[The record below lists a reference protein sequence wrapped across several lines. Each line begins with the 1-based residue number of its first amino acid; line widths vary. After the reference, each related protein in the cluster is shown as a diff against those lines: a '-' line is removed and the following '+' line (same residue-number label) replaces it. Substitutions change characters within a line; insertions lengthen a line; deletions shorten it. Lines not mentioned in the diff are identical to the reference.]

1 MGQRTDDEWNA
12 RVWRVRAKD
21 GRQAPEPVS
30 LTKIRRGVELGKLH
44 VDMEIAQL
52 DSETWETISAVL
64 SRYSP
69 PRADESA
76 LFGALT
82 PEVMTSVLATTV
94 PSATPHAPLP
104 PIPSPPVRASATGPS
119 AASPTPAPSAPAAS
133 PTPAPSATPAASS
146 VPARSALDMAWFD
159 RVEKVARSALW
170 LAIASACVIVPLAYV
185 KHRRAEASLREE
197 LRVAAERLA
206 EANKEKP
213 PKAAPVLHLASMG
226 RTLAVLSKGE
236 GHVLFTNASPRAGVL
251 CVVGVATNPT
261 TQAAI
266 TSLAACHDVGAY
278 ASAVHM
284 TVLFSGHEMDE
295 TCAKAA
301 CTLTFKDAPQPAE

>member
-52 DSETWETISAVL
+52 DSDTWETISSVL
-64 SRYSP
+64 SRHSP

-82 PEVMTSVLATTV
+82 PDVMTSVLASTI

-104 PIPSPPVRASATGPS
+104 PIPSPPVRAPAPGPS
-119 AASPTPAPSAPAAS
+119 A
-133 PTPAPSATPAASS
+133 TPAPSATNASAAPAPSATPMPA
-146 VPARSALDMAWFD
+146 PARRALDMAWFD

-170 LAIASACVIVPLAYV
+170 LAIASACVIVPVAYV
-185 KHRRAEASLREE
+185 KHRRAEAELREE
-197 LRVAAERLA
+197 LRGAAERLA
-206 EANKEKP
+206 EASKEKP
-213 PKAAPVLHLASMG
+213 PKAAPVLKLASMG
-226 RTLAVLSKGE
+226 RTISALAKTE
-236 GHVLFTNASPRAGVL
+236 GHVVFTNASPRAGAL
-251 CVVGVATNPT
+251 CLVGVATNPT
-261 TQAAI
+261 TQATV
-266 TSLAACHDVGAY
+266 TSLAACHEVGAY

-284 TVLFSGHEMDE
+284 TVLFSSHEIEE
-295 TCAKAA
+295 TCAKAP
-301 CTLTFKDAPQPAE
+301 CTLTFKDAPQPAD

>member
-52 DSETWETISAVL
+52 DSDTWETISAVL

-82 PEVMTSVLATTV
+82 PDVMTSVLATTA

-104 PIPSPPVRASATGPS
+104 PIPSPPVRATAPGPGATSPSGATPAS
-119 AASPTPAPSAPAAS
+119 AAA
-133 PTPAPSATPAASS
+133 APSATPPSAT
-146 VPARSALDMAWFD
+146 PAHRALDMAWFD

-170 LAIASACVIVPLAYV
+170 LAIASACVIVPVAYV
-185 KHRRAEASLREE
+185 KHRRAEAELREE
-197 LRVAAERLA
+197 LRDAAARLA
-206 EANKEKP
+206 EASKEKP
-213 PKAAPVLHLASMG
+213 PKTAPVLKLAAMG
-226 RTLAVLSKGE
+226 RTLSALAKTE
-236 GHVLFTNASPRAGVL
+236 GHVVFTNASPRAGVL
-251 CVVGVATNPT
+251 CVVGIATNPT
-261 TQAAI
+261 TQATV
-266 TSLAACHDVGAY
+266 TSLAACHEVGAY

-284 TVLFSGHEMDE
+284 TVLFSSHEVEE

-301 CTLTFKDAPQPAE
+301 CTLTFKDAPQPAD